1 MDNREIRRVF
11 DQVRLDP
18 EREETMLERLLG
30 EERKVTPMR
39 KLKKMTVIGVAA
51 ALMIMACAAAVVTGI
66 DQKILG
72 YFNIAPEQAPLMSP
86 TAIRVEKSHTY
97 DNGWTVEFRQAL
109 TDRYSL
115 AVLVDVTAPEGT
127 RLNGEESYLKIE
139 PARKPGGYGYGS
151 HYLKDETLADNQAS
165 YLFLLTYDDD
175 DSDIIGITWDLTPQS
190 YLCVE
195 QDGSS
200 REIALEDWTCKLSL
214 SKQDPGVVYELDQ
227 PIDIDGDD
235 LTLEQVYLSPISV
248 VFRLQNG
255 SSSLGDNS
263 SYFFNGDWQDQIILH
278 LNSGETVRMGD
289 RHMGGISN
297 SDPGGDPDATYAHFQ
312 FSPEKVIDP
321 AEIVS
326 VTLYG
331 QTYELK

>member
-1 MDNREIRRVF
+1 MEPHELNRMF
-11 DQVRLDP
+11 DRLAP
-18 EREETMLERLLG
+18 TPEQEREGLDRLLQT
-30 EERKVTPMR
+30 ERKVIPMR
-39 KLKKMTVIGVAA
+39 KLKKLTVAGIAA
-51 ALMIMACAAAVVTGI
+51 ALMVMTCAAAVVTGI
-66 DQKILG
+66 DQKILA
-72 YFNIAPEQAPLMSP
+72 YFHIAAEQETLMSP
-86 TAIRVEKSHTY
+86 SAVPIEKSHTY
-97 DNGWTVEFRQAL
+97 DNGWTVDFRQAL

-127 RLNGEESYLKIE
+127 RLDGEESYLKIE
-139 PARKPGGYGYGS
+139 PARKPAGYGYGS
-151 HYLKDETLADNQAS
+151 YYLKDETLADNQAS

-175 DSDIIGITWDLTPQS
+175 DSDMIGITWDLTPQS

-214 SKQDPGVVYELDQ
+214 SKQDPGVVYEVDQ

-248 VFRLQNG
+248 VFRLGNG
-255 SSSLGDNS
+255 SASLWDNDIYLFS
-263 SYFFNGDWQDQIILH
+263 ENWQEEIVLH
-278 LNSGETVRMGD
+278 TKSGETIRMGD
-289 RHMGGISN
+289 RDGAGITN
-297 SDPGGDPDATYAHFQ
+297 PDPEGDPNAAYAHFQ
-312 FSPEKVIDP
+312 FSPEKVFDP
-321 AEIVS
+321 AEIAS